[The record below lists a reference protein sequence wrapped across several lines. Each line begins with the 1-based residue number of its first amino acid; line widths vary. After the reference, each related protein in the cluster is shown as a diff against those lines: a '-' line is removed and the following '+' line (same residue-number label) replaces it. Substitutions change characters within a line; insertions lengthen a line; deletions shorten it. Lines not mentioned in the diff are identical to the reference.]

1 MKKILSNIAITLCS
15 ALVITSCKKSEFNDA
30 YRDPSKVTTSSVAKQ
45 FAGLIYTNR
54 EYVVPSYWN
63 YFVVQR
69 TSVNQ
74 YTQAVGWAN
83 AIGQYVP
90 PSGGVN
96 DRWSNYYNFLAQY
109 RELQKIYNASSATEQ
124 ADNRIFMITAA
135 IYFYDHTQK
144 VVDLHGDIP
153 WMDAGKLS
161 SNGGDY
167 SASYAKYQGA
177 ESIYTT
183 MLDDLKKFSDDL
195 STITVP
201 AASLTAFKTQDLINK
216 GNIVMWQKYCNSLR
230 LRILSRVS
238 AVGSL
243 SARSNTEI
251 AGILANSAKYPLSL
265 VNDDNILLKVTDVG
279 SDINAKGFQTGLED
293 WNGNIAGKRMIDHM
307 KTNADPRL
315 RALFEPGANAAGV
328 YNGLDQS
335 LDATTQTTLINGGT
349 ISIYNRSTVS
359 RNQFFPGVL
368 ITAAEVNF
376 LLSEYYLKA
385 NNDAMAKSTYEAGIK
400 QSVNF
405 YYWVRTV
412 SNDNTAGALTAT
424 NDTEIGQYIAKPAI
438 AWAGTNAAKLAL
450 LANQKWLHYN
460 VIEPIEGW
468 AELRRL
474 DLPALT
480 YQVDNSSQQKQPP
493 FRWVYPAQEI
503 SFNAANYAAVASKD
517 NLTTKLFWDVN

>member
-1 MKKILSNIAITLCS
+1 MKKILSLISITICS
-15 ALVITSCKKSEFNDA
+15 ALVITSCKKSEFGDA
-30 YRDPSKVTTSSVAKQ
+30 YRDPSKVTTSTVAKQ
-45 FAGLIYTNR
+45 YAGLIYTNR

-83 AIGQYVP
+83 AIAQYVP

-109 RELQKIYNASSATEQ
+109 RELQKIYNSSTSAEQ

-153 WMDAGKLS
+153 WSEAGMLS
-161 SNGGDY
+161 TNGGNY
-167 SASYAKYQGA
+167 SGSYAKYQGA

-195 STITVP
+195 STIVVP
-201 AASLTAFKTQDLINK
+201 AAALNTFKTQDLINK
-216 GNIVMWQKYCNSLR
+216 GNLVLWQKYCNSLR
-230 LRILSRVS
+230 LRMLMRVS
-238 AVGSL
+238 GSSTL
-243 SARSNTEI
+243 AARATSEI
-251 AGILANSAKYPLSL
+251 AAILANPAKYPLSS
-265 VNDDNILLKVTDVG
+265 VNDDNILLKVSDLN

-293 WNGNIAGKRMIDHM
+293 WNGNISGKAMIDNM
-307 KTNADPRL
+307 KSNVDPRL
-315 RALFEPGANAAGV
+315 RALFEPGVNAAGV

-335 LDATTQTTLINGGT
+335 LDATAQTTLINGGT
-349 ISIYNRSTVS
+349 IAIYNRSTIS

-368 ITAAEVNF
+368 ITAAEVNL

-385 NNDAMAKSTYEAGIK
+385 GNDAMAKSTYEAGIK

-405 YYWVRTV
+405 YYWVRTL
-412 SNDNTAGALTAT
+412 SNDNTAGSLAAT
-424 NDTEIGQYIAKPAI
+424 NDTEINAYIAKPAI
-438 AWAGTNAAKLAL
+438 AWTGATAAKLSL
-450 LANQKWLHYN
+450 IANQKWLHYN
-460 VIEPIEGW
+460 VIEPIESW
-468 AELRRL
+468 AERRRL
-474 DLPALT
+474 DLPVLT
-480 YQVDNSSQQKQPP
+480 FQVDNSSQQKQPP
-493 FRWVYPAQEI
+493 LRWVYPSQEI
-503 SFNAANYAAVASKD
+503 SFNAANYAAVAGKD
-517 NLTTKLFWDVN
+517 NLTTKIFWDIN